1 MTASTTNLSRV
12 AVTANGSDAQVMPP
26 LINRWVTALEART
39 LQSKLLAGF
48 VALLLIAVALGVE
61 GLLSQRYL
69 RDEIQGVYEQE
80 LLGVIA
86 AKNAQIDFASIAR
99 SVRQAVLATDP
110 LERATA
116 ISQIQ
121 ATQERL
127 PQALAVLRSRTF
139 RDENLAYLSQ
149 FEARSGRYI
158 QDVTQVVDLIDQERL
173 EEARL
178 MVTRPDFQARWGE
191 GFTALS
197 QVAEA
202 KEQAARARLAQSLIV
217 AERSQRES
225 IVIMSLGVLVAL
237 LVGWLIARSIRG
249 PTERIRASVEKLAAG
264 HLDERVPHTD
274 YPNEIGDLARAVAV
288 LQGEARTLEERR
300 WIKTHQ
306 AAISSE
312 LQAATSQEVLG
323 RTFLARIAP
332 LLGMGQGVIYLY
344 EEEARRLGLL
354 AAYAHPEPGEL
365 GQFIELGQGLIGQCA
380 LERAPILI
388 TQPPPDYL
396 RMGSSLGDAPPGA
409 IVLLPVLRNDRLL
422 AVLELATF
430 AGLGGK
436 QQALLDE
443 LMPILAMSME
453 ILERNIR
460 TQALLEETQRQAATL
475 EDQTLELE
483 AQQASLQ
490 ASTEHLAMLEERSRL
505 ILESVSDGIVGLDSQ
520 GVMTFA
526 NPAAPAMLGY
536 TEEAMIGRP
545 MHDLVHHSYPDGQLF
560 PLVECAMHLTARD
573 GQPRSVDAEVLWHQ
587 DGRPIPIEYATTPIR
602 KYGDLVGTVV
612 VFRDITARKAT
623 EQELLRAKTL
633 AEEATRAKSDFLANM
648 SHEIRTPMNAIIGM
662 SHLALQTEL
671 DPKQRNYIA
680 KVHGAGQNLL
690 GIINDILDFSKIEAG
705 KLAIE
710 ATAFRLAEV
719 IDQLTDLVGLK
730 AEDKGLA
737 LRFAIAPEV
746 PSALVGDPLRLGQV
760 LINLANNAVKFTEQG
775 EILIGVEQV
784 GAAAEGVEL
793 HFWVRDSG
801 IGMTPEQCGRLF
813 QSFSQADPSTTRKY
827 GGTGLGLAISRR
839 LVELMQGRIWV
850 ESVAGQGSTFHFQA
864 RFGLGDDPASLDQG
878 RVVTARTRHAAGSG
892 HDAAWAQ
899 LRGARLLLV
908 EDNDLNQELARE
920 LLEQAGMQVVSAW
933 QGQEAIDIL
942 ARDTQFDAVLMD
954 CQMPV
959 MDGYTATREIR
970 KRPALAALPV
980 IAMTASAMAGDRE
993 QVLAVGMCDYIAKP
1007 LDVGKMFVTL
1017 ARWIG
1022 PSLSRSAGQGPG
1034 QVGGQGQDQVAGEDL
1049 GHEQGQVAGQCQDQ
1063 GSGLPVDQRQGQ
1075 GLGPDQDARDGTRNG
1090 VLGAFP
1096 EDDLPDLPG
1105 IDKRQ
1110 GLAICLGN
1118 GPLYTRLLAKFRDG
1132 QRDFVELFLQARQGS
1147 DVTAATRAAHTLK
1160 SNAGH
1165 IGAGGIQAAAADLE
1179 QACRDAAPE
1188 SLIAALLERVRAELT
1203 PVMAALAG
1211 IGANPTHATPLRD
1224 QEVDSAGLREGFE
1237 RLECLLVA
1245 SDTDAVA
1252 LLDEVSALATGSG
1265 VENHL
1270 RDAVRALA
1278 RYDFDTALDGVKRA
1292 RAGLG

>member
-1 MTASTTNLSRV
+1 
-12 AVTANGSDAQVMPP
+12 MPH

-48 VALLLIAVALGVE
+48 LALLLIALALGLE
-61 GLLSQRYL
+61 GLLSQGAL
-69 RDEIQGVYEQE
+69 RDEIQGIYEQE

-86 AKNAQIDFASIAR
+86 AKDAQIDFAGIAR
-99 SVRQAVLATDP
+99 SVRQAVLATDAS
-110 LERATA
+110 ERAAA
-116 ISQIQ
+116 ITQLQ
-121 ATQERL
+121 AARERL
-127 PQALAVLRSRTF
+127 PQALAALRSRTF
-139 RDENLAYLSQ
+139 RGENLAYLSQ

-158 QDVTQVVDLIDQERL
+158 QDVSQVVELIGQERL

-202 KEQAARARLAQSLIV
+202 KEQAARARLTQSLAV

-225 IVIMSLGVLVAL
+225 IAIMSLGVLVAL

-264 HLDERVPHTD
+264 QLDERVPHTD

-312 LQAATSQEVLG
+312 LQAATSLEALG
-323 RTFLARIAP
+323 RTFLARMAP
-332 LLGMGQGVIYLY
+332 LLGMGQGVVYRY

-354 AAYAHPEPGEL
+354 AAYAHPAPGEL
-365 GQFIELGQGLIGQCA
+365 SQYFDLGQGLVGQCA

-396 RMGSSLGDAPPGA
+396 RMGSSLGEAPPGA
-409 IVLLPVLRNDRLL
+409 IALLPVLRNDRLL

-430 AGLGGK
+430 TALGGK
-436 QQALLDE
+436 EQALLDE
-443 LMPILAMSME
+443 LMPILAMSLE
-453 ILERNIR
+453 ILERNVR
-460 TQALLEETQRQAATL
+460 TQDLLR
-475 EDQTLELE
+475 
-483 AQQASLQ
+483 
-490 ASTEHLAMLEERSRL
+490 
-505 ILESVSDGIVGLDSQ
+505 
-520 GVMTFA
+520 
-526 NPAAPAMLGY
+526 
-536 TEEAMIGRP
+536 
-545 MHDLVHHSYPDGQLF
+545 
-560 PLVECAMHLTARD
+560 
-573 GQPRSVDAEVLWHQ
+573 EV
-587 DGRPIPIEYATTPIR
+587 
-602 KYGDLVGTVV
+602 
-612 VFRDITARKAT
+612 
-623 EQELLRAKTL
+623 LRAKTL

-662 SHLALQTEL
+662 SHLALQTGL

-690 GIINDILDFSKIEAG
+690 GIINEILDFSKVEAG
-705 KLAIE
+705 KLTIE
-710 ATAFRLAEV
+710 ATPFRLADV

-746 PSALVGDPLRLGQV
+746 PNALVGDPLRLGQV

-775 EILIGVEQV
+775 EILIGVEPV
-784 GAAAEGVEL
+784 ATAAEGVEL

-850 ESVAGQGSTFHFQA
+850 ESRLGQGSTFHFQA
-864 RFGLGDDPASLDQG
+864 RFGLADGPASLDQG
-878 RVVTARTRHAAGSG
+878 QVVTSRTRHAARPGQ
-892 HDAAWAQ
+892 DAARAQ

-908 EDNDLNQELARE
+908 EDNELNQELARE
-920 LLEQAGMQVVSAW
+920 LLEQAGMQVVSAR
-933 QGQEAIDIL
+933 QGQEALDIL
-942 ARDTQFDAVLMD
+942 ARDTRFDAVLMD

-1007 LDVGKMFVTL
+1007 LDVGKMFATL

-1022 PSLSRSAGQGPG
+1022 PGVGRS
-1034 QVGGQGQDQVAGEDL
+1034 GGQGLDLDDATRDTVSGPFQD
-1049 GHEQGQVAGQCQDQ
+1049 
-1063 GSGLPVDQRQGQ
+1063 
-1075 GLGPDQDARDGTRNG
+1075 
-1090 VLGAFP
+1090 
-1096 EDDLPDLPG
+1096 DDLPDLPG
-1105 IDKRQ
+1105 IDSGQ
-1110 GLAICLGN
+1110 GLTICMGN
-1118 GPLYTRLLAKFRDG
+1118 GPLYTRLLVKFRDG
-1132 QRDFVELFLQARQGS
+1132 QGGFVEHFLQAREDS
-1147 DVTAATRAAHTLK
+1147 DATAATRAAHTLK

-1165 IGAGGIQAAAADLE
+1165 IGAGGIRAAAADLE

-1188 SLIAALLERVRAELT
+1188 SRIAALLERVRAELT

-1211 IGANPTHATPLRD
+1211 IGAHPTQGTPLRD
-1224 QEVDSAGLREGFE
+1224 QEVDSAGWRERFE
-1237 RLECLLVA
+1237 RLEGLLVA

-1252 LLDEVSALATGSG
+1252 LLDEVCALAIGSRA
-1265 VENHL
+1265 EHHL
-1270 RDAVRALA
+1270 RDAGRALA
-1278 RYDFDTALDGVKRA
+1278 SYDFDSALEGVKRA
-1292 RAGLG
+1292 RTALG